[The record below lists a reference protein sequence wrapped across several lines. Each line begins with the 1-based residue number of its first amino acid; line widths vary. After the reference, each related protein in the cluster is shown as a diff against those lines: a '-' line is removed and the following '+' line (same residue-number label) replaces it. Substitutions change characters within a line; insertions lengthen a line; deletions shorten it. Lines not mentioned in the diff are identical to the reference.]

1 MTQVQGHTI
10 LTPRLRQQ
18 GQKSCP
24 ERAMLLDGARIV
36 LRVQPP
42 TATDVEALEEGT
54 IVIGFMNPANNLE
67 AIKRMRDRKITA
79 FALELVPRISR
90 AQSMDALRLAG
101 NGRRVCRGY
110 PWC

>member
-1 MTQVQGHTI
+1 M
-10 LTPRLRQQ
+10 
-18 GQKSCP
+18 P

-90 AQSMDALRLAG
+90 AQSMDAPTRRQRPAGMSRLSLVLRTAR
-101 NGRRVCRGY
+101 NSCR
-110 PWC
+110 C